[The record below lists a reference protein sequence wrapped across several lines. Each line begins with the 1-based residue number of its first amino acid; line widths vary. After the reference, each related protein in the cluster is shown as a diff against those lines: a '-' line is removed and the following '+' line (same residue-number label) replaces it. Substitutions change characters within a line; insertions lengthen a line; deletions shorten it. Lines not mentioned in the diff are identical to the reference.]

1 MQRTI
6 TGRDQKN
13 EMSPLNLNPEW
24 KMAQIGSTGLLMSS
38 VRVKFMV
45 SKAAADAP
53 ECFGEVGNAGVV
65 SLLLSVNGAA
75 HLCKF

>member
-1 MQRTI
+1 
-6 TGRDQKN
+6 
-13 EMSPLNLNPEW
+13 
-24 KMAQIGSTGLLMSS
+24 MSS
-38 VRVKFMV
+38 VRMKFMV
-45 SKAAADAP
+45 SKAAVDAP

>member
-1 MQRTI
+1 
-6 TGRDQKN
+6 
-13 EMSPLNLNPEW
+13 
-24 KMAQIGSTGLLMSS
+24 MSS
-38 VRVKFMV
+38 VRMKFMV